1 MSVRK
6 GSRVKFKVGKN
17 WCLGK
22 VLKVAEG
29 KATIETAKGSQVTR
43 ALDSLRDP
51 NEDEESAPA
60 PAVAL
65 AEVDDEDDG
74 VDPLNDD
81 GDIEDE

>member
-17 WCLGK
+17 WCVGK

-51 NEDEESAPA
+51 NEDEESSPAPA

-65 AEVDDEDDG
+65 AEVDDDEDFD
-74 VDPLNDD
+74 DD

>member
-51 NEDEESAPA
+51 NEDDESSPAPA

-65 AEVDDEDDG
+65 ADPDDEDDFDG
-74 VDPLNDD
+74 D

>member
-17 WCLGK
+17 WCVGK

-51 NEDEESAPA
+51 NEDDESSPAPA

-65 AEVDDEDDG
+65 AESDDEDDFDG
-74 VDPLNDD
+74 D